1 MTRFSGVRLMVSV
14 LALVA
19 TALPAFAWELGPPL
33 PGPRKDAAIVAD
45 ANRILVLGG
54 RTTGNLLLA
63 SCHALDPLTGS
74 WSALAPMLEPRANAA
89 FVRMGDNVYVFGGQT
104 PNETATALRYHI
116 PTDTWFEIASMPA
129 ANSGMACA
137 EVSGLAYVFGGGHDG
152 APRDVAWRYDPGTDT
167 WSTLPALP
175 HARKSAVAAA
185 LDGAMFVIGGHTAAS
200 GVNDATVWVDVYTP
214 ASDAWTTAPN
224 LPVALTAGAA
234 TVRDGRIWLVGGID
248 GLSTYGKFAN
258 VWSYRP
264 GEPSWSAENPLPDGL
279 GGAVAV
285 TTDAT
290 TIFVLGGSD
299 AIAEGVATVYRQFL
313 NEPDI
318 ERVSDVPNDQGGKVS
333 IRWIASLLD
342 LGPGG
347 PVSAYWIWR
356 EVPVAAAMRAI
367 DAGSRLL
374 AVGERPSVTAGR
386 QFRVTASATEF
397 IYWEYVGSQV
407 AHAFP
412 AYSYTAPTLFDSL
425 PGSNPQTR
433 FMVEAED
440 LSTGNYWQSSP
451 MSGYSVDNLA
461 PPAPG
466 ALVYRFSDSRLVLS
480 WLPSEA
486 PDLVGYRVY
495 FGPTADFETSEATLV
510 GAVNDTSFASSIGGA
525 GFFKV
530 RGTDVHG
537 NEGPASAEFENV
549 LAVGDRPVAG
559 LSLAAPMP
567 NPASGAT
574 RIRYTMARDGD
585 VRLALYDVGGR
596 ECRVLVSGAQ
606 RAGEHDMVFALHDA
620 SGSRLHAGLYFLRLE
635 CEGGVVSKRLA
646 VVR

>member
-1 MTRFSGVRLMVSV
+1 MVSV

-19 TALPAFAWELGPPL
+19 TALPALAWEPGPAL

-45 ANRILVLGG
+45 GNRVLVLGG
-54 RTTGNLLLA
+54 RTTGNVLLA
-63 SCHALDPLTGS
+63 SCHALDTMTGT
-74 WSALAPMLEPRANAA
+74 WSALAPMPEPRSNAA
-89 FVRMGDNVYVFGGQT
+89 YVRIGDNVYVFGGHT
-104 PNETATALRYHI
+104 PDETTTALRYHI
-116 PTDTWFEIASMPA
+116 PTDTWFEIAPMPA

-137 EVSGLAYVFGGGHDG
+137 AVAGMAYVFGGGHDG
-152 APRDVAWRYDPGTDT
+152 APRNDAWRYDPDTDS
-167 WSTLPALP
+167 WSTLTALP
-175 HARKSAVAAA
+175 HARKSAVAVA

-200 GVNDATVWVDVYTP
+200 GVNDATIWVDVYTP

-224 LPVALTAGAA
+224 LTVALTGGAA

-248 GLSTYGKFAN
+248 GLSSYGKFAH

-264 GEPSWSAENPLPDGL
+264 GEPAWSAENPLPNGL

-285 TTDAT
+285 TTDAR

-299 AIAEGVATVYRQFL
+299 AIVEGVATVYRQFL

-318 ERVSDVPNDQGGKVS
+318 ERVADVPNDQGGKV
-333 IRWIASLLD
+333 ILRWIASLLD
-342 LGPGG
+342 HGPGS

-356 EVPVAAAMRAI
+356 EVPVAAALRAL
-367 DAGSRLL
+367 DGGGRLL
-374 AVGERPSVTAGR
+374 APGERPSMAASR
-386 QFRVTASATEF
+386 QFRATANATEF

-440 LSTGNYWQSSP
+440 LSTGAYWQSSP
-451 MSGYSVDNLA
+451 MSGYSVDDLA

-466 ALVYRFSDSRLVLS
+466 PLAYRFTESGLVLS

-486 PDLVGYRVY
+486 PDLAGYRVY
-495 FGPTADFETSEATLV
+495 FGATADFETSEATLV
-510 GAVNDTSFASSIGGA
+510 GVVSDTSMATAIHGA

-530 RGTDVHG
+530 RGLDVHG
-537 NEGPASAEFENV
+537 NEGPSSVEFKNV

-596 ECRVLVSGAQ
+596 ERRVLASGPQ
-606 RAGEHDMVFALHDA
+606 RAGEHEIVVALDDA
-620 SGSRLHAGLYFLRLE
+620 SGSRLRAGLYFLKLE